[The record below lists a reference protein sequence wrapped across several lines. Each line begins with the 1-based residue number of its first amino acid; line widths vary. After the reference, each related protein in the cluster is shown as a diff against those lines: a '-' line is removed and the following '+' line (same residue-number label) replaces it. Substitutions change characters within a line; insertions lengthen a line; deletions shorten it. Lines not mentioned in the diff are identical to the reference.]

1 MRITLQAVALALL
14 VCGCGVGRESS
25 AGTEPTSGSVPPGT
39 VTTEIVGASPKQ
51 KQIILASL
59 AGVGDRRILTITV
72 AKADSRWGVP
82 DGVGLEFTPRPEAA
96 EDMRSSWEAFLIGDA
111 FATRSRELSLP
122 PVAYVSVP
130 GVGAS
135 ASGEPGWAS
144 TEEEVKAFIRRLEV
158 ESERAGAKVRDV
170 DVLRPLGYAVAATLE
185 VPDPAAFLDRRAP
198 DFFERLGEPPGDFD
212 LRIVD
217 SKGGRVSEN
226 WNSGSG
232 GAVWVR
238 KDLEGCSPYI
248 VSLPSS
254 YEPPPCPSDQSP
266 RRQ

>member
-1 MRITLQAVALALL
+1 MLQAVALVLL
-14 VCGCGVGRESS
+14 VGGCGAGMESS
-25 AGTEPTSGSVPPGT
+25 AGPDPTSVTVPPGK

-51 KQIILASL
+51 KEILLASL
-59 AGVGDRRILTITV
+59 SGVGDRRIEKITV
-72 AKADSRWGVP
+72 AKAEPNWGVP
-82 DGVGLEFTPRPEAA
+82 GGVGVQFTPRPEASA
-96 EDMRSSWEAFLIGDA
+96 DMRASWEAFLIGDA
-111 FATRSRELSLP
+111 FTKRSRELSLP

-144 TEEEVKAFIRRLEV
+144 TEEQVKAFIRRLEV
-158 ESERAGAKVRDV
+158 ESERAGAQIREVE
-170 DVLRPLGYAVAATLE
+170 VLRPLGYAVAATLE

-198 DFFERLGEPPGDFD
+198 DFFERLGKPPGDFD